1 MQSVSCIIHNAVI
14 KKEAGRSVSEGDLTA
29 EAEVGMMWGQEPRNE
44 ARPWKLEKT
53 GKCSLP

>member
-53 GKCSLP
+53 GKCSLS